1 VYSIARVRRF
11 GILGL
16 KADDYVMV
24 NAIIWYTILC
34 VSFNKIASGQGS
46 NLITAN
52 EDIAAIS
59 PESKA
64 ARVVGSK
71 WVFVSE
77 HAMLLCIW
85 SMKVCMLVL
94 YAGIT

>member
-1 VYSIARVRRF
+1 VRRF
-11 GILGL
+11 GIRGL
-16 KADDYVMV
+16 KADDYIMV
-24 NAIIWYTILC
+24 NAIFWYTILC

-46 NLITAN
+46 NLITDD
-52 EDIAAIS
+52 EDISAIS
-59 PESKA
+59 PESKN
-64 ARVVGSK
+64 ARIIGSK

-85 SMKVCMLVL
+85 SLKICMLVL

>member
-1 VYSIARVRRF
+1 MVHA
-11 GILGL
+11 IL
-16 KADDYVMV
+16 
-24 NAIIWYTILC
+24 WYTILC

-46 NLITAN
+46 NLITSD
-52 EDIAAIS
+52 EDVDAI
-59 PESKA
+59 PQESKD
-64 ARVVGSK
+64 ARIIGSK

-85 SMKVCMLVL
+85 SLKVCMLVL